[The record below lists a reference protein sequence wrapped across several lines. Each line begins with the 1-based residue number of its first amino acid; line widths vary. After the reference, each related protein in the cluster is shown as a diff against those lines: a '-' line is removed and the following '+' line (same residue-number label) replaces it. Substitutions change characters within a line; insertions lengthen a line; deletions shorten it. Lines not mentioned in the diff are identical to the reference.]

1 LFLKIEAIPFSY
13 LPTILAP
20 DFFGNPVTRNDWF
33 GHYAEWNAYIGVFPI
48 LFAIYIFFR
57 ERKKA
62 IFFIILAVLSIFF
75 AFDSPIID
83 ALVKLHIPVFST
95 SAASRIIVI
104 FSFSMSILAGFGYD
118 RIIEDFNKKKIK
130 PIIFWLIF
138 SLIIFLFLWSI
149 VFLRL
154 FIDIDKI
161 HIAKSNLILP
171 TLIFISGFAVILFN
185 ILIKSKKV
193 LFYSSLIIL
202 IIIVFDMLRFVT
214 KWQSFD
220 PKNLVFP
227 KTTVTD
233 YFPKIA
239 STFRS
244 FGNYGAEVSA
254 YYKLPSVEGYDP
266 VYNKRYGEF
275 VSSLSDGSVKD
286 GERYVVNFSKNG
298 KYMEKAVNLLGIKYI
313 IHKVSDGRAVWTY
326 PHWEN
331 PEQYKQ
337 VFKDGKY
344 EIYENKNV
352 FPRTYLVSR
361 YKVVKEKQK
370 IIDTMFSKDLDLAKE
385 IILEEDP
392 NIRLKEGK
400 KTARIINFTPNEV
413 LIKTNSESDSI
424 LLLTDSFYPGWK
436 AFMDNVETKIF
447 RADYTFRA
455 INVPKGEHNII
466 FVYDPMSFR
475 LGIYLAIIG
484 VAGVLFFGVIKG
496 RSKIM
501 STVK

>member
-1 LFLKIEAIPFSY
+1 MDGQFGPIPIGRIPSSTSRFLK
-13 LPTILAP
+13 
-20 DFFGNPVTRNDWF
+20 
-33 GHYAEWNAYIGVFPI
+33 
-48 LFAIYIFFR
+48 
-57 ERKKA
+57 
-62 IFFIILAVLSIFF
+62 
-75 AFDSPIID
+75 
-83 ALVKLHIPVFST
+83 
-95 SAASRIIVI
+95 
-104 FSFSMSILAGFGYD
+104 M
-118 RIIEDFNKKKIK
+118 
-130 PIIFWLIF
+130 
-138 SLIIFLFLWSI
+138 
-149 VFLRL
+149 
-154 FIDIDKI
+154 
-161 HIAKSNLILP
+161 
-171 TLIFISGFAVILFN
+171 
-185 ILIKSKKV
+185 
-193 LFYSSLIIL
+193 
-202 IIIVFDMLRFVT
+202 
-214 KWQSFD
+214 
-220 PKNLVFP
+220 
-227 KTTVTD
+227 
-233 YFPKIA
+233 
-239 STFRS
+239 
-244 FGNYGAEVSA
+244 
-254 YYKLPSVEGYDP
+254 
-266 VYNKRYGEF
+266 
-275 VSSLSDGSVKD
+275 
-286 GERYVVNFSKNG
+286 
-298 KYMEKAVNLLGIKYI
+298 
-313 IHKVSDGRAVWTY
+313 
-326 PHWEN
+326 
-331 PEQYKQ
+331 
-337 VFKDGKY
+337 
-344 EIYENKNV
+344 ENKNV